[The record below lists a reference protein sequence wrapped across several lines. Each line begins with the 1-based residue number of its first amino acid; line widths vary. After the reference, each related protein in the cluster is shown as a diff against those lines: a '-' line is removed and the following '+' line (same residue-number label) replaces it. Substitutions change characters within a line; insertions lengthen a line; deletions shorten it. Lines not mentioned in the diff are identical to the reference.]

1 MFALFR
7 PARPRLPDWSM
18 RRMLRRSGETSALK
32 PEFCWLPGSEF
43 CYNKREQRRE
53 KLSAARMIARMQ
65 RRQNALRDDESQER
79 NDRLVH

>member
-18 RRMLRRSGETSALK
+18 RRMLCQSGETSALK

-53 KLSAARMIARMQ
+53 KLSAALMQ